1 MKKRFRHVLLYTL
14 LRPFFRIFIWFRYR
28 FIGKKY
34 KGPAKGP
41 YLILGNHTIN
51 LDPILVALSFRE
63 PIYYVAS
70 DMLFSIPVISKI
82 LVYLVQPIS
91 KAKYKADT
99 ETVKNMIKVARSGG
113 SIGVFPEGNRTF
125 SGRIMYMPYSIS
137 KLIKLLKL
145 PVLFYRLEGGY
156 LTQPRWSVH
165 NRRGKMRGYVKKT
178 WTYDEY
184 KDLSN
189 DEIYNFVVEQL
200 SVNDLDMQ
208 AENPR
213 KFRGKHYAEYIER
226 AFFVSPETNR
236 IGTIYS
242 DKDDI
247 YEKDTD
253 LHYRMNIYGLIENIG
268 PTKGYPNTI
277 EWYDHQVKVVESL
290 IDQKVDTPLFEE
302 EANVFELLKRKQIPL
317 SETHMALYTDKFTFT
332 VNGEIQ
338 TWDYK
343 DIMPAVQYSHTLIV
357 YHKTLEKTYF
367 FRGNERFSALK
378 YVLFAKTYQ
387 RRVLNYDS
395 EL

>member
-14 LRPFFRIFIWFRYR
+14 LRPFFRIFIWFRFR
-28 FIGKKY
+28 FIAKKY

-51 LDPILVALSFRE
+51 MDPFLVALSFRE

-82 LVYLVQPIS
+82 ISYLVQPIS
-91 KAKYKADT
+91 KAKYKPDP
-99 ETVKNMIKVARSGG
+99 ETVKNMMRVAKSGG
-113 SIGVFPEGNRTF
+113 SIGIFPEGNRTF
-125 SGRIMYMPYSIS
+125 SGRIMYMPYSVS
-137 KLIKLLKL
+137 KLIRLLKL

-165 NRRGKMRGYVKKT
+165 NRRGKMRGYVKST

-189 DEIYNFVVEQL
+189 DEIYDFVVKQL
-200 SVNDLDMQ
+200 SVNDFDMQ
-208 AENPR
+208 AEQPR
-213 KFRGKHYAEYIER
+213 RFRGKHYAEYIER
-226 AFFVSPETNR
+226 AFFVSPVTDE

-247 YEKDTD
+247 YDSSSD
-253 LHYRMNIYGLIENIG
+253 LHYRMNTYGLIDNVG
-268 PTKGYPNTI
+268 NTKHYPNTI
-277 EWYDHQVKVVESL
+277 LWYDHQVSVVDRL
-290 IDQKVDTPLFEE
+290 IDQRVATPLFEE
-302 EANVFELLKRKQIPL
+302 QANVFELLKRKQMPL
-317 SETHMALYTDKFTFT
+317 SQSQLVLYTDRFTFT
-332 VNGEIQ
+332 VNGEVQ
-338 TWDYK
+338 TWLYQ
-343 DIMPAVQYSHTLIV
+343 DIMPAVQYSNTLII
-357 YHKTLEKTYF
+357 YHKVLEKTYF
-367 FRGNERFSALK
+367 FRGNERFCALK
-378 YVLFAKTYQ
+378 YVMFAKSYQ